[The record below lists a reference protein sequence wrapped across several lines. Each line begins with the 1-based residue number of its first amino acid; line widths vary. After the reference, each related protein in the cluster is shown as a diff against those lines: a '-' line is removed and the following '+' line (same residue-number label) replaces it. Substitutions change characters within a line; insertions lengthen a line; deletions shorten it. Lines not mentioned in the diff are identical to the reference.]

1 MTQGSDFTVT
11 SSKTQTGKEIKE
23 KESLVNA
30 IEEAFK
36 LWVES
41 KDGVV
46 AKRTIDAI
54 AERHKVDP
62 NLLEPA
68 WQDFLR
74 AVAVSGWRRKGTSG
88 QSARARVD

>member
-1 MTQGSDFTVT
+1 MTQGSDQAMTPSMT
-11 SSKTQTGKEIKE
+11 PNDKGIKE
-23 KESLVNA
+23 KESLAGA

-54 AERHKVDP
+54 AEKHKVDP
-62 NLLEPA
+62 NQLGPA

-74 AVAVSGWRRKGTSG
+74 AVAVSSWRRKRTSG
-88 QSARARVD
+88 